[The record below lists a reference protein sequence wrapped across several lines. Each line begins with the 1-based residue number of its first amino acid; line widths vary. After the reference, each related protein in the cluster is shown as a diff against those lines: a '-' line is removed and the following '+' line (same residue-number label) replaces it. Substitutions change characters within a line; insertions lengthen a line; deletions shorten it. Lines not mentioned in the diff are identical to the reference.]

1 MIYCLDGDGAM
12 QMHLGV
18 LGTIGNLDMSNFVH
32 FLFNNGVHESVGGQT
47 VSNSKLDYAK
57 IASSCGYKD
66 VKEVNNL
73 SDLEIML
80 GDLKKDKGPTLII
93 INLIPGSSDKLGRPD
108 GKPVEWK
115 NLFMEK
121 LSSSRK

>member
-1 MIYCLDGDGAM
+1 
-12 QMHLGV
+12 
-18 LGTIGNLDMSNFVH
+18 
-32 FLFNNGVHESVGGQT
+32 
-47 VSNSKLDYAK
+47 
-57 IASSCGYKD
+57 
-66 VKEVNNL
+66 
-73 SDLEIML
+73 ML